1 MRVALISDLHGNLVA
16 VEAVLADARRHGVDA
31 VVCLGDVATLG
42 PHPREV
48 LAAVDALGTPSILGN
63 HDEFLLEPALIARYT
78 EAPII
83 HDAVAWCAA
92 QLTAAD
98 RARLVRYQREH
109 TLTDGAAT
117 LHLFHG
123 SPRSNVENLL
133 ATTPEAEL
141 DQMLAG
147 RTAVVLAGGHT
158 HVPLVRLH
166 RGMYLVNPGSVGL
179 AFREFAHGGP
189 PVLLPHATYAI
200 VDLAG
205 ADVAITSRVVDLD
218 RRRLRAAATAV
229 AHPLAATLTAAYA

>member
-31 VVCLGDVATLG
+31 VVCLGDVATCRARR
-42 PHPREV
+42 PRP
-48 LAAVDALGTPSILGN
+48 APRASILGN

-83 HDAVAWCAA
+83 HDAVAWCAD

-205 ADVAITSRVVDLD
+205 ADVAITSRAVELD